1 MSKKL
6 WNSSVHNNLNPQK
19 VIEINSSSW
28 KYLPIN
34 SWIKRQE
41 KTGNPTKKLMIKP
54 NLISHNSKK
63 KNIKCRM
70 YVRSSEK

>member
-19 VIEINSSSW
+19 IIEINSSSW

-41 KTGNPTKKLMIKP
+41 KNWKSHKQVNDKTKF
-54 NLISHNSKK
+54 NFA
-63 KNIKCRM
+63 
-70 YVRSSEK
+70 